1 MNRII
6 TLCLALAA
14 LGGCSGPAT
23 SRVALDNE
31 EVISADLKAVDIR
44 TAVDKMARSLVALP
58 ALNRRGEKP
67 VISFV
72 AMEDRTDENIDGYN
86 LLSNIRKRLMAESG
100 LSVKFVDREA
110 GTLDAIQNEK
120 ARKEE
125 GRVTGMPGGANTGA
139 DYFLTGYL
147 YRLQRSNARGVEQYY
162 RLSFRLA
169 DAKNSEVVW
178 EDDYVVKRAAAF

>member
-6 TLCLALAA
+6 TLCLALVA

-44 TAVDKMARSLVALP
+44 TAVDKMARSLAVLP
-58 ALNRRGEKP
+58 LLNKPGEKP

-72 AMEDRTDENIDGYN
+72 TVEDRTDENIDGYN
-86 LLSNIRKRLMAESG
+86 LLSNIRKRLMAESR
-100 LSVKFVDREA
+100 LSVRFVDRTA
-110 GTLDAIQNEK
+110 DTLNAIDQEK
-120 ARKEE
+120 QMKEE
-125 GRVTGMPGGANTGA
+125 GRVTGMPGGPNTGA

-147 YRLQRSNARGVEQYY
+147 YRLQRSNTRGVEQYY

-178 EDDYVVKRAAAF
+178 EDDYEVKRAAQF